1 MHSKTTKKKQMK
13 ATNGEEHMYEKKNRT
28 IQICEIDEVVL

>member
-1 MHSKTTKKKQMK
+1 MK
-13 ATNGEEHMYEKKNRT
+13 ATNGEEHMYEKKKKKKRT

>member
-1 MHSKTTKKKQMK
+1 MK
-13 ATNGEEHMYEKKNRT
+13 ATNGEEHMYEKKKKRT

>member
-1 MHSKTTKKKQMK
+1 MK
-13 ATNGEEHMYEKKNRT
+13 ATNGEEHMYEKKKKKRT